1 MGLFPEKC
9 RPPKTR
15 AHMSLTETAGSERDP
30 HVGQPSGQLKKFE
43 GEENGVERE
52 RERERDGERGVGSG
66 KMG

>member
-1 MGLFPEKC
+1 MP
-9 RPPKTR
+9 TAQNAR

-52 RERERDGERGVGSG
+52 REGEGERGVGSG